1 MQFQK
6 WSDDAMVA
14 GLKEPNAMALSTTG
28 KPGGGTRY
36 WKFGIVVFSGKS
48 RAPLDHWDFC
58 SSRIVLLK
66 GFDKDG
72 FSGTPIMKAE
82 RGVTK

>member
-28 KPGGGTRY
+28 KPFDMR
-36 WKFGIVVFSGKS
+36 IS
-48 RAPLDHWDFC
+48 RTFMENCCFYHWDFC

-82 RGVTK
+82 RGNK